1 MSQDWVERNKEQFG
15 VQIIELK
22 KIIERQVLDSGSS
35 DEFASDMYVALISGR
50 KITPKMEAAIDRIIK
65 AYSPDE
71 ILKREEW
78 VNKVVPKLLMV
89 ENLIDET
96 SWTEDYKVNTKR
108 FILSLIKQAKS
119 RKTLSKKQMDSA
131 ASIYLRTKKMLK
143 KIKIMLDSYC
153 FSSYIKVL

>member
-1 MSQDWVERNKEQFG
+1 MTQNWVEKNKEQFG

-22 KIIERQVLDSGSS
+22 KIIEKQVLDSGSS
-35 DEFASDMYVALISGR
+35 DEFTSDMYVALISGR

-71 ILKREEW
+71 LLKREEW

-89 ENLIDET
+89 ENLIDNT

-108 FILSLIKQAKS
+108 FISSLIKQAKS
-119 RKTLSKKQMDSA
+119 RKTLSKKQMDA
-131 ASIYLRTKKMLK
+131 ATKVYLRTKKNIEK
-143 KIKIMLDSYC
+143 SKDNA
-153 FSSYIKVL
+153 